1 MPLALFFPVPLSMS
15 DIWFR
20 SIQGKLQSWFTQPP
34 SRESEDE
41 LIELPPRLK
50 AELLERISQSPTPQF
65 YKTTIL
71 EAIAPAVESWRNQV
85 DAPNHLVILG
95 SAVESVPKIINDS
108 FEDWE
113 DWSIEVIRPLNT
125 LKRPYNSRLIEKRIS
140 KLLEPYLQ
148 VETTNFESMEHHP
161 DIPLEKQRKTLVL
174 VPQLEQ
180 CFLRAI
186 GGWSSIEFLRNIIF
200 KNPNCFWVIGA
211 SHPAWNFLDFVC
223 QISAYFDQIKPLPR
237 LNDEM
242 LADWL
247 IPVAETLVTLDEAE
261 YSSNDPRQAYWDLI
275 AHQSSGIARVAQ
287 YLWLESLRIH
297 KDRMQDESGESLNLE
312 KLLRIEADAKRKLV
326 LHPVK
331 PSLPSL
337 PSLTNLDRY
346 LLHATLIHT
355 NITRSHLAQTL
366 GEAESQIQ
374 ARVQWLSRQGIL
386 ESCDGSLSVHPLYY
400 DKLRVDL
407 SHNNFFVGE
416 D

>member
-1 MPLALFFPVPLSMS
+1 MRY
-15 DIWFR
+15 IWFR
-20 SIQGKLQSWFTQPP
+20 SIREKIQSWFTQPP
-34 SRESEDE
+34 SSESEDE
-41 LIELPPRLK
+41 LIELPARLK
-50 AELLERISQSPTPQF
+50 DELLKRIDESAPPPI

-71 EAIAPAVESWRNQV
+71 EAIAPAVESWRHRI
-85 DAPNHLVILG
+85 DAPNHLVILA
-95 SAVESVPKIINDS
+95 SAAESIPKIINDS

-113 DWSIEVIRPLNT
+113 DWSIEVISPLNT
-125 LKRPYNSRLIEKRIS
+125 LKRPYNPRLIEKRIS

-148 VETTNFESMEHHP
+148 VKITNFEAADDDTE
-161 DIPLEKQRKTLVL
+161 IPLDQRRKTLVL

-180 CFLRAI
+180 CFLRSI
-186 GGWSSIEFLRNIIF
+186 GGWSSVDYLREIIF
-200 KNPNCFWVIGA
+200 KNPNCFWVIGS

-223 QISAYFDQIKPLPR
+223 QISAYFDQIQLLPE
-237 LNDEM
+237 LDDEM

-247 IPVAETLVTLDEAE
+247 TPIAEKLVTLDKPDR
-261 YSSNDPRQAYWDLI
+261 SSNDPRQAYWELI
-275 AHQSSGIARVAQ
+275 ASQSSGIARVAQ
-287 YLWLESLRIH
+287 YLWLESLQIH
-297 KDRMQDESGESLNLE
+297 GDRMQDESGESLDLK
-312 KLLRIEADAKRKLV
+312 KLLRVEADAKQKLL

-355 NITRSHLAQTL
+355 TITRSHLAQTL

-386 ESCDGSLSVHPLYY
+386 ESRDGGLRIHPLYY

-407 SHNNFFVGE
+407 SHNNFFVG
-416 D
+416 DD

>member
-1 MPLALFFPVPLSMS
+1 MSAILFK
-15 DIWFR
+15 
-20 SIQGKLQSWFTQPP
+20 SIQGKIQSWFTQPP
-34 SRESEDE
+34 SSESEDE
-41 LIELPPRLK
+41 LVELPPRLK
-50 AELLERISQSPTPQF
+50 AELLQRINKSPTPQV

-71 EAIAPAVESWRNQV
+71 EAIAPAVESWRSRL

-95 SAVESVPKIINDS
+95 SAAESIPKIINDS

-148 VETTNFESMEHHP
+148 VKTTNFESA
-161 DIPLEKQRKTLVL
+161 DSDSDTPLDEQRKTLVL

-180 CFLRAI
+180 CFLRSI
-186 GGWSSIEFLRNIIF
+186 GGWSSIEFLRDIIV
-200 KNPNCFWVIGA
+200 KNPNCFWVIGS
-211 SHPAWNFLDFVC
+211 SHPAWSFLDFVC
-223 QISAYFDQIKPLPR
+223 QISAYFEQIISLPK
-237 LNDEM
+237 LDDEI
-242 LADWL
+242 LAAWL
-247 IPVAETLVTLDEAE
+247 TPIAETLVTLDKPD

-275 AHQSSGIARVAQ
+275 ASQSSGIARVAQ

-297 KDRMQDESGESLNLE
+297 HDLMQNESGESINLE
-312 KLLRIEADAKRKLV
+312 NLLKIEADAKRKLV

-355 NITRSHLAQTL
+355 TITRSHLAQTL

-374 ARVQWLSRQGIL
+374 ARVQWLCREGIL
-386 ESCDGSLSVHPLYY
+386 ESYDGNLSIHPLYY

>member
-1 MPLALFFPVPLSMS
+1 
-15 DIWFR
+15 
-20 SIQGKLQSWFTQPP
+20 
-34 SRESEDE
+34 
-41 LIELPPRLK
+41 
-50 AELLERISQSPTPQF
+50 
-65 YKTTIL
+65 
-71 EAIAPAVESWRNQV
+71 
-85 DAPNHLVILG
+85 LVILG